1 MEHAVAHGYLM
12 ATVKDYAR
20 KRIRDRERLDG
31 RGARPVATGQANV
44 AGWQQLARIWTGT
57 LLSGGERLVN

>member
-1 MEHAVAHGYLM
+1 MEYAVAHGTLM
-12 ATVKDYAR
+12 ATVKDYAA
-20 KRIRDRERLDG
+20 KRARAWQDEP
-31 RGARPVATGQANV
+31 ARPARTGQANV